1 LRRDLDRQRISKQHV
16 GPFGGNYPWKGA
28 VTVAYIIA
36 EPCIG
41 TKDTAC
47 VDACPVDCIHPKK
60 DTQYE
65 DGRPGFQEVDQLF
78 IDPVECIDCGA
89 CVPVCPVSAI
99 FALDDLPE
107 KWHSY
112 IEKNAS
118 YVEGGKFQQ
127 DKHKTA

>member
-1 LRRDLDRQRISKQHV
+1 MPAD
-16 GPFGGNYPWKGA
+16 A
-28 VTVAYIIA
+28 VVLIGRAPARTAQTVREYFMAYVIA

-41 TKDTAC
+41 VKDAAC

-60 DTQYE
+60 DSEKFASEEMLY
-65 DGRPGFQEVDQLF
+65 

-107 KWHSY
+107 KWAHFAQR
-112 IEKNAS
+112 NAT
-118 YVEGGKFQQ
+118 YFGR
-127 DKHKTA
+127 

>member
-1 LRRDLDRQRISKQHV
+1 MGLSPESAWARSCGASRERTLGRENA
-16 GPFGGNYPWKGA
+16 PKG
-28 VTVAYIIA
+28 VIMAYVIA

-60 DTQYE
+60 DEPNHEAEELLY
-65 DGRPGFQEVDQLF
+65 

-107 KWHSY
+107 KWADFTQR
-112 IEKNAS
+112 NAA
-118 YVEGGKFQQ
+118 YYGK
-127 DKHKTA
+127 

>member
-1 LRRDLDRQRISKQHV
+1 
-16 GPFGGNYPWKGA
+16 
-28 VTVAYIIA
+28 VAFIIA

-65 DGRPGFQEVDQLF
+65 DGRPGFEQVDQLF

-107 KWHSY
+107 KWQSY
-112 IEKNAS
+112 IEKNS
-118 YVEGGKFQQ
+118 NYVEGGKFKP
-127 DKHKTA
+127 DKYTPA

>member
-1 LRRDLDRQRISKQHV
+1 M
-16 GPFGGNYPWKGA
+16 
-28 VTVAYIIA
+28 AYVIA

-60 DTQYE
+60 DE
-65 DGRPGFQEVDQLF
+65 GDHGDAEQLF

-89 CVPVCPVSAI
+89 CVPACPVSAI

-107 KWHSY
+107 KWASY
-112 IEKNAS
+112 AEKNS
-118 YVEGGKFQQ
+118 THFGR
-127 DKHKTA
+127 

>member
-1 LRRDLDRQRISKQHV
+1 MA
-16 GPFGGNYPWKGA
+16 GFE
-28 VTVAYIIA
+28 VTT
-36 EPCIG
+36 E
-41 TKDTAC
+41 
-47 VDACPVDCIHPKK
+47 DCIHPKK

-65 DGRPGFQEVDQLF
+65 DGRPGFDAVDQLF

-112 IEKNAS
+112 IEKKRQLRHGGQVPGG
-118 YVEGGKFQQ
+118 YVQGSVTRTPWCLPSLDF
-127 DKHKTA
+127 HAPPLTT